1 MGLLADPFKAK
12 MLTKEDLKWTQKFL
26 CLYSKLGI
34 IPVTFKPT
42 ILGEGAEEMRIGKI
56 SIVRRIQFKLSQI
69 LFTCQT
75 LFISFRTLDYA
86 TGGEKKELDWDL
98 VPMMLIF
105 SATYLIFDV
114 LNHMIFDSNRE
125 LNTKVHNEILK
136 LRGKKRLK

>member
-1 MGLLADPFKAK
+1 

-42 ILGEGAEEMRIGKI
+42 ILGEGPEEMRIGKI

-86 TGGEKKELDWDL
+86 TGGVCREDDGEENKDLDWDSG
-98 VPMMLIF
+98 P
-105 SATYLIFDV
+105 V
-114 LNHMIFDSNRE
+114 LGFWRP
-125 LNTKVHNEILK
+125 
-136 LRGKKRLK
+136 RQA